1 MAGAVIFMPGGSFLS
16 RKGTVF
22 HPCTC
27 WEKTCL
33 GSPALQTQ
41 EAGTS
46 AAFLESGGLCL
57 LGCAAKGQQ
66 GTRQVAGEW
75 AWLMLEDEQSL
86 WTSMWQRHCPKP
98 VGSSREDV
106 AVTEVKC
113 LRNQSSSELW
123 GKIHNCSPQGDS
135 HSNGICKDILSFP
148 QEAVTAGFTC
158 HSHC

>member
-1 MAGAVIFMPGGSFLS
+1 MPGGSFLS

-22 HPCTC
+22 HPRAC

-41 EAGTS
+41 EAGAS
-46 AAFLESGGLCL
+46 AAFLEAGGLCL

-66 GTRQVAGEW
+66 GTRQGAGEW
-75 AWLMLEDEQSL
+75 AWLMPEDEQSL
-86 WTSMWQRHCPKP
+86 WTSMWQRHCPKS

-135 HSNGICKDILSFP
+135 HSNSICKDILSFP